1 MGNNGS
7 NASCNLFGEEK
18 VNYPVNY
25 DLKVIMDTA
34 NPDQMNKEKIIQVL
48 ETLNIP
54 YDGWRTKNSSK
65 GNYISFTVNITV
77 NSKTILEDLYK
88 GLKAVPEIKYAI

>member
-7 NASCNLFGEEK
+7 NAICNLFGEEK

-34 NPDQMNKEKIIQVL
+34 NPDQTNKEKIIQVL

-54 YDGWRTKNSSK
+54 YNDWRTKNSSK
-65 GNYISFTVNITV
+65 GNYISFTVNITIS
-77 NSKTILEDLYK
+77 SKSILEGLYK